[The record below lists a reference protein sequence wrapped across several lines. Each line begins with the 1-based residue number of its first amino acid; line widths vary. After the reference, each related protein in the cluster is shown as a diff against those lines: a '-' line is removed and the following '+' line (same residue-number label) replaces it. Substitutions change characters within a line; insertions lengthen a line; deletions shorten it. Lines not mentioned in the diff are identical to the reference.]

1 MSLVKDGDVVIL
13 VRPEASRLSKGS
25 QFVGE
30 ELPLTSVKKKC
41 FTIVFH
47 SLSYNLGNKVL
58 VIKC

>member
-30 ELPLTSVKKKC
+30 ELPLTSVKRNVLQL
-41 FTIVFH
+41 FFIV
-47 SLSYNLGNKVL
+47 
-58 VIKC
+58 

>member
-30 ELPLTSVKKKC
+30 ELPLTSVKRNVLQL
-41 FTIVFH
+41 FFH
-47 SLSYNLGNKVL
+47 SLSYNLGTKSL
-58 VIKC
+58 